1 MLGAEMHRAVRL
13 VVDTGMHTKGW
24 TREEAIQYCLENEAE
39 SETGIISEIER
50 YMANPGQALSY
61 KIGQLKI
68 RELRAKAEASLGS
81 KFEIAAFH
89 NQVLET
95 GCVPL
100 ALLEEKIDT
109 WIASQK

>member
-1 MLGAEMHRAVRL
+1 MHRAIRL
-13 VVDTGMHTKGW
+13 VVDTGIHAKGW
-24 TREEAIQYCLENEAE
+24 SREEAIQYSLDNEAE
-39 SETGIISEIER
+39 SEAGIISEIER

-68 RELRAKAEASLGS
+68 RELRSKAEKELGD
-81 KFEIAAFH
+81 KFDIRRFH

-100 ALLEEKIDT
+100 AILEDKINN
-109 WIASQK
+109 WIATYK

>member
-1 MLGAEMHRAVRL
+1 MHRAIRL
-13 VVDTGMHTKGW
+13 VVDTGIHAKGW
-24 TREEAIQYCLENEAE
+24 SREEAIQYSLDNEAE
-39 SETGIISEIER
+39 SEAGIISEIER

-68 RELRAKAEASLGS
+68 RELRSKAEKELGD
-81 KFEIAAFH
+81 KFDIRQFH

-100 ALLEEKIDT
+100 AILEDKINN
-109 WIASQK
+109 WIANYK